1 MNETHE
7 LSRFLLGK
15 SGSLDFARPIPQLVR
30 SDSRELRDG
39 VLELSA
45 REARKLG
52 ISKSTLHNLRK
63 RAANSKPFRLDANVV
78 SKLLTRYDPMTDDQK
93 E

>member
-1 MNETHE
+1 LNKTQE
-7 LSRFLLGK
+7 LARFLLGK
-15 SGSLDFARPIPQLVR
+15 LGSLDFGRPIPQLVR

-52 ISKSTLHNLRK
+52 ISKSTLHYLRK
-63 RAANSKPFRLDANVV
+63 NARNSKPFKIYKPVLE
-78 SKLLTRYDPMTDDQK
+78 KLCN
-93 E
+93 